1 VVLAVNA
8 RVLAKDPNPFNSIL
22 SDHPHIQ
29 LLAWTGTGEPPI
41 SMHQVKL
48 IEDHFRSIG
57 CDAQLGFDCQVNQ
70 FT

>member
-8 RVLAKDPNPFNSIL
+8 RVLAKDPTPFKSIL

-29 LLAWTGTGEPPI
+29 LLAWTGTGEPSI

-48 IEDHFRSIG
+48 IEEYFRSIG
-57 CDAQLGFDCQVNQ
+57 CEAQLGFDCQVSQ
-70 FT
+70 ST